1 MNELADE
8 LRSAALAVRT
18 PDVARIRAM
27 GLLNPGLLAV
37 NERRH
42 PFGIASI
49 SDAGGGQ
56 YVPDPNGGRAL
67 VVPVYDGDELVDL
80 VAFHTITPE
89 RWLLRHGAGWALGL
103 EGSVERYRWGD
114 PLPMHKTPLD
124 WLKAGCDGLC
134 VIDWEAPEVRTLTD
148 FPRLLIRD
156 EALKRRTIAALTKPS
171 RLPQIIKDMPL
182 AA

>member
-1 MNELADE
+1 MSDLANE

-49 SDAGGGQ
+49 SDAGRGQ
-56 YVPDPNGGRAL
+56 YVPDPDGGRAMI
-67 VVPVYDGDELVDL
+67 VPVHEGDELVDL
-80 VAFHTITPE
+80 LAFHTLTPE
-89 RWLLRHGAGWALGL
+89 RWLLRLGLGWALGL
-103 EGSVERYRWGD
+103 EESLERYRWGD
-114 PLPMHKTPLD
+114 PLPLHKTPLD
-124 WLKAGCDGLC
+124 WFKAGCDGLC

-148 FPRLLIRD
+148 FPTLLIRD
-156 EALKRRTIAALTKPS
+156 EALERRTIAALTKPY
-171 RLPQIIKDMPL
+171 RLPRIAKDVPL